1 MIQYSPVKRTPTVS
15 FYKITR
21 NDHKEKLLQ
30 KHEALS
36 GKKALY
42 QEWEEAGKEPDD
54 PYMRRLR
61 EQIHKLETQLKKMF
75 L

>member
-1 MIQYSPVKRTPTVS
+1 MRVKRTLTMS
-15 FYKITR
+15 GYNITR

-36 GKKALY
+36 GKKAPY